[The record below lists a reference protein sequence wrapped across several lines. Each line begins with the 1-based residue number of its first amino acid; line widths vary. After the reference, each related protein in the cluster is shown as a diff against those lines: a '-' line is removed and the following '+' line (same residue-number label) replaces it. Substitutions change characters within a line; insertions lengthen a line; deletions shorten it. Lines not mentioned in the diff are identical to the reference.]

1 MPEIIEIRKYADF
14 LKKILKNKYI
24 IDINILKG
32 RYLKYGPFKLYDEL
46 KEKLPIKVLDIKTKG
61 KFLYFVLENDY
72 YIGTT
77 LGLSGGWVYLPN
89 STKKFKFPILIDNI
103 ENLGNYDINLYKK
116 IALNNRNIEFKLD
129 KGLLYFYDSLSFGTI
144 KIFNSK
150 ILINKKLD
158 SIGPDIMNT
167 EETTFQVFE
176 NQLLLKKN
184 LEKYIGV
191 VLMDQKVISGIGNY
205 LRSDILWCSKISP
218 FRKVKDLTKKELKEI
233 YKYTIILTWGDY
245 DFKYA
250 VNKGIIKKSSKLPK
264 DYKRIFFA
272 YKQKEDIYKNAIVK
286 ELLYEGSQKRFIYW
300 SVERQK

>member
-1 MPEIIEIRKYADF
+1 MPEIIEIHKYADF

-24 IDINILKG
+24 NYINILKG
-32 RYLKYGPFKLYDEL
+32 RYLKHGPFELYNEL
-46 KEKLPIKVLDIKTKG
+46 KDKLPIKVLDIKTKG
-61 KFLYFVLENDY
+61 KFLYFILENDY
-72 YIGTT
+72 YLGTT
-77 LGLSGGWVYLPN
+77 LGLSGGWVYLPY
-89 STKKFKFPILIDNI
+89 STKKFKFPILIDNV
-103 ENLGNYDINLYKK
+103 ENLGNYNIDRYRK
-116 IALNNRNIEFKLD
+116 IALNNLNIEFITD
-129 KGLLYFYDSLSFGTI
+129 KGILYFYDSLSFGTI
-144 KIFNSK
+144 KIFDK

-158 SIGPDIMNT
+158 SIGPDIMDT

-176 NQLLLKKN
+176 NQLLLKRN

-218 FRKVKDLTKKELKEI
+218 FRKVKDLNKEELKEI

-245 DFKYA
+245 DFQFA
-250 VNKGIIKKSSKLPK
+250 VNKRIIKKSSKLPK

-300 SVERQK
+300 SMERQK